1 MHTVSNYLAASLELQ
16 LFGAVFKR
24 SIILTVYA
32 LAPERWKGA
41 RSYGITDQSETRCY
55 LFDFEHILAVGG
67 TKCWPFYSTRK

>member
-41 RSYGITDQSETRCY
+41 RSYGITDQSETCY